1 MDLQPDISDFRRV
14 YKDGRPQVVWTTLVS
29 DLETPVSA
37 FMKLAEGQPNSFLL
51 ESVEGGAVRGR
62 YSFIGLKPDLI
73 WRCLGEKSEIT
84 RNAETDSDRFEA
96 CPDATVE
103 SLKALVAEST
113 IELPEGLPPMAAG
126 LVGYM
131 AYDTVRLAEHL
142 PDMNPDVLDVPD
154 GIFVRPTVMA
164 VFDTIE
170 DQVTLIT
177 PVRAT
182 DSVDADTAFEAATQ
196 RLAATVTDFDNA
208 LPHQRQHESLEI
220 PEPASNMTHGNFFEM
235 IKKAKEYILA
245 GDIFQ
250 VVLSQRFAV
259 PFKLPAFALYRSL
272 RRLNPSPFLF
282 LLNFAGFSVVGS
294 SPEILVRV
302 REGKVTIRPIAG
314 TRPRGATPAED
325 QALADELL
333 ADPKEKAEH
342 LMLLDLGRND
352 VGRVA
357 KIGSV
362 KVTEQMIIER
372 YSHVMHIVSNVEG
385 DLNPDYDAISAL
397 FAGFPA
403 GTVSGAPK
411 VRAMEI
417 IDELESE
424 KRSVYGGCIGY
435 FGANGDMDTCIAL
448 RTAVVKDDTMYVQAG
463 GGIVADS
470 DPEAE
475 FQESCNKAKALIRAA
490 QEAVKFAS
498 AKN

>member
-73 WRCLGEKSEIT
+73 WRCFGEKSEIN

-314 TRPRGATPAED
+314 TRP
-325 QALADELL
+325 
-333 ADPKEKAEH
+333 
-342 LMLLDLGRND
+342 
-352 VGRVA
+352 
-357 KIGSV
+357 
-362 KVTEQMIIER
+362 
-372 YSHVMHIVSNVEG
+372 
-385 DLNPDYDAISAL
+385 
-397 FAGFPA
+397 
-403 GTVSGAPK
+403 
-411 VRAMEI
+411 
-417 IDELESE
+417 
-424 KRSVYGGCIGY
+424 
-435 FGANGDMDTCIAL
+435 
-448 RTAVVKDDTMYVQAG
+448 
-463 GGIVADS
+463 
-470 DPEAE
+470 
-475 FQESCNKAKALIRAA
+475 
-490 QEAVKFAS
+490 
-498 AKN
+498 